1 MKKNDLIE
9 SLVINLVE
17 EANQKYEKILKSK
30 QDFQS
35 MLKEI
40 LKIKIESNKKG
51 VLDFIN
57 DAMKTS
63 PKIEEFIS
71 QKFQKE
77 SN

>member
-1 MKKNDLIE
+1 M
-9 SLVINLVE
+9 VE

-40 LKIKIESNKKG
+40 LNIKIESNKKG

>member
-1 MKKNDLIE
+1 
-9 SLVINLVE
+9 LVE

>member
-1 MKKNDLIE
+1 M
-9 SLVINLVE
+9 VE

>member
-1 MKKNDLIE
+1 M
-9 SLVINLVE
+9 VINLVE

-40 LKIKIESNKKG
+40 LKTKIESNKKG

-57 DAMKTS
+57 DAMKKS

>member
-1 MKKNDLIE
+1 M
-9 SLVINLVE
+9 VINLVE

-40 LKIKIESNKKG
+40 LNIKIESNKKG

>member
-1 MKKNDLIE
+1 M
-9 SLVINLVE
+9 VINLVE

>member
-1 MKKNDLIE
+1 MVK
-9 SLVINLVE
+9 

>member
-1 MKKNDLIE
+1 
-9 SLVINLVE
+9 LVINLVE